1 MIEMKSWVAVGV
13 WAYMMLA
20 VLAEVEAFYT
30 IHLYSTVATV
40 VTVLATSQAVAVV
53 LFYMQLKDEP
63 GSLNLFAL
71 IPIMF
76 LTALLIAML
85 ASLG

>member
-1 MIEMKSWVAVGV
+1 MRTIVGLGV
-13 WAYMMLA
+13 WAYMMVA
-20 VLAEVEAFYT
+20 ILAEVETFYAK
-30 IHLYSTVATV
+30 LAYSSTATV
-40 VTVLATSQAVAVV
+40 ISILATSQAVAIV

-63 GSLNLFAL
+63 GSLRLFAL

-76 LTALLIAML
+76 LTALLIAMM

>member
-1 MIEMKSWVAVGV
+1 MVV
-13 WAYMMLA
+13 A
-20 VLAEVEAFYT
+20 VLAEVETFYM
-30 IHLYSTVATV
+30 IHVYPTVATV
-40 VTVLATSQAVAVV
+40 VSILATSQAVAIV

-63 GSLNLFAL
+63 GSLRLFAL

-76 LTALLIAML
+76 LSALLIAML

>member
-1 MIEMKSWVAVGV
+1 MKTTVALAV
-13 WAYMMLA
+13 WAYMVVA
-20 VLAEVEAFYT
+20 VLAEVETFYLGT
-30 IHLYSTVATV
+30 LAYSTVATV
-40 VTVLATSQAVAVV
+40 VTILATSQAVAIV

-63 GSLNLFAL
+63 PSLRLFAL

-76 LTALLIAML
+76 LAALLIAML

>member
-1 MIEMKSWVAVGV
+1 MRTSVALGV
-13 WAYMMLA
+13 WAYMVVA
-20 VLAEVEAFYT
+20 VLSEALSFYW
-30 IHLYSTVATV
+30 IQVYSTKAAV
-40 VTVLATSQAVAVV
+40 VSVLAASQAVAIV

-63 GSLNLFAL
+63 GSLRLFAL

-76 LTALLIAML
+76 LSALLIAML

>member
-1 MIEMKSWVAVGV
+1 MRTIVALGV
-13 WAYMMLA
+13 WAYMIVA
-20 VLAEVEAFYT
+20 VLAEVFAFYQIAT
-30 IHLYSTVATV
+30 YSTMATV
-40 VTVLATSQAVAVV
+40 VSILATSQAVAVV

-63 GSLNLFAL
+63 GSLRLFAL

-76 LTALLIAML
+76 LSALLIAML